1 MSSVTN
7 CYLYIFHVSNLLAP
21 VLHNSDE
28 RMEPMQEVRD
38 DLSSKYI
45 FDNRHCLYPG
55 INLKVN
61 IIISSK

>member
-1 MSSVTN
+1 MFRVN
-7 CYLYIFHVSNLLAP
+7 DLLAP